1 MIEVKD
7 LTFSYRGKKKKQALR
22 GLTFTVKEGEIF
34 GFLGPNGSGKSTTQK
49 LLTGILRGYGGF
61 VSLFGEALSAAP
73 SPSFYEKIGV
83 LFEFPYLYTNLSAV
97 DNLKYFASFYPSQR
111 LRTVVDWLEQLEF
124 KKDFLTKAV
133 SSY

>member
-61 VSLFGEALSAAP
+61 VSLFGEDLSAAL
-73 SPSFYEKIGV
+73 SPSFYE
-83 LFEFPYLYTNLSAV
+83 LMS
-97 DNLKYFASFYPSQR
+97 
-111 LRTVVDWLEQLEF
+111 
-124 KKDFLTKAV
+124 
-133 SSY
+133 